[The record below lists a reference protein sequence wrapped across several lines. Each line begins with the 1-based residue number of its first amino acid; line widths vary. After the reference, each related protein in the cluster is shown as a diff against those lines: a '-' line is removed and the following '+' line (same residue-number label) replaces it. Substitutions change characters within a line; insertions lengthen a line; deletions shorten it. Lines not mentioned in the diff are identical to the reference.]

1 VTIPPIVTPL
11 LQWSDADG
19 KPYAGGTITT
29 YIVGTG
35 TPKQTWI
42 DLNQTAL
49 NSNPIVLDGA
59 GRSQMFGDGAYRLVL
74 HDAAGNLI
82 ADFPATSIVSAA
94 MYPIVTA
101 PTVPDALNLLGV
113 NALISAEA
121 TARSNADSAEQA
133 ARIAQDAAIAGFL
146 DSLATDLGNTDAAIN
161 GEIAR
166 ATAAEA
172 NLQTQITTL
181 SDTVTAVTLQG
192 GIAATDLSGHVRIT
206 FPVAFATSV
215 TAFVCSVI
223 GNTTP
228 GPADFTLQ
236 ATADITGADVYA
248 LQGGATATTACDF
261 SWLAAGA

>member
-1 VTIPPIVTPL
+1 MTIPPIVTPL

-19 KPYAGGTITT
+19 VPYAGGTITT

-35 TPKQTWI
+35 TPKQTWT

-82 ADFPATSIVSAA
+82 ADFAATSIVSAA

-133 ARIAQDAAIAGFL
+133 ARIAED
-146 DSLATDLGNTDAAIN
+146 NTIN
-161 GEIAR
+161 GSINATQLALGDTNAYIGNEVTR

-181 SDTVTAVTLQG
+181 SGTVSAVTLQG
-192 GIAATDLSGHVRIT
+192 GVASTDLSGHVRIT

-223 GNTTP
+223 GTGAVDATV
-228 GPADFTLQ
+228 Q
-236 ATADITGADVYA
+236 ATADIVGADVYA
-248 LQGGATATTACDF
+248 LDSGVPATGHTTNF
-261 SWLAAGA
+261 SWLAAGS